1 MKKIL
6 ALILILTLFFC
17 VSCSVEPNNA
27 DESID
32 RQLPDNTVSEQ
43 PDENEENSAPDN
55 IAPDNI
61 AENTADTSYTCV
73 FADGRQITLGEKAD
87 SFLASFGDYTDVM
100 EAPSCIHE
108 GFDRVYAFDGFTVTT
123 SPDGSGFDYVVE
135 VALTGWECVLE
146 NGIHVGSTMAGVE
159 AVYGT
164 EYEDMFGLIKY
175 SLGSTEASF
184 LIDGGVVANIAFTE
198 VTE

>member
-1 MKKIL
+1 MKKIP

-17 VSCSVEPNNA
+17 VSCSAEPNNA

-32 RQLPDNTVSEQ
+32 RQLPDNTVTEQ
-43 PDENEENSAPDN
+43 SDET
-55 IAPDNI
+55 
-61 AENTADTSYTCV
+61 AENTAPDEITENTEETSYTCV

-87 SFLASFGDYTDVM
+87 SFLSSFGDYSDVM

-108 GFDRVYAFDGFTVTT
+108 GFDRVYSFDGFTVTT

-164 EYEDMFGLIKY
+164 EYEDLFGLIKY
-175 SLGSTEASF
+175 YLGSTEASF

-198 VTE
+198 ADE

>member
-6 ALILILTLFFC
+6 ALILILTIFFC
-17 VSCSVEPNNA
+17 VSCSAEPNNA

-32 RQLPDNTVSEQ
+32 RQLTDNTVAEQ
-43 PDENEENSAPDN
+43 SDENEESTAPDE
-55 IAPDNI
+55 IT
-61 AENTADTSYTCV
+61 ENTEETSYTCV

-87 SFLASFGDYTDVM
+87 SFLASFGDYSDVM

-108 GFDRVYAFDGFTVTT
+108 GFDRVYSFDGFTVTT

-164 EYEDMFGLIKY
+164 EYEDLFGQIKY
-175 SLGSTEASF
+175 SLGSTEALF

-198 VTE
+198 AAE

>member
-17 VSCSVEPNNA
+17 VSCSAEPNIA

-32 RQLPDNTVSEQ
+32 RQLPDNTVTEQ
-43 PDENEENSAPDN
+43 SDET
-55 IAPDNI
+55 
-61 AENTADTSYTCV
+61 AENTAPDEITENTEETSYTCV

-87 SFLASFGDYTDVM
+87 SFLASFGDYSDVM

-108 GFDRVYAFDGFTVTT
+108 GFDRVYSFDGFTVTT

-164 EYEDMFGLIKY
+164 EYEDLFGLIKY
-175 SLGSTEASF
+175 SLGSTEALF

-198 VTE
+198 AAE